1 MLYLLLFAVLAGII
15 IKAGMK
21 LGDYGDAIGDLKGL
35 DKSFIG
41 LVMLASITSLPEL
54 ITSISSTLLGNPEM
68 AVSNVFG
75 SNLFNVFIIFILD
88 IFVLRGISYSSNVHM
103 KNIVT
108 GFFSFIITLVFIL
121 GYTFPNFYFLNF
133 HVISIVIFVLYLASM
148 KLIANYEATY
158 EITTEFQ
165 EEKKEVD
172 MTFEQAKRGFILNS
186 AIVVGVG
193 VALSYTADRIA
204 VTPIMG
210 IELGQSFVGVILLA
224 LATSLPELT
233 VSIQSVRLGSFDM
246 AAGNI
251 LGSNL
256 FNLSILFI
264 TDLFYVKGNLFAR
277 LNEFH
282 VITAVF
288 SLVLLNIFIIGI
300 LFNKK
305 KKPYDSYLIGLV
317 YVISMYILYIKR

>member
-1 MLYLLLFAVLAGII
+1 MIYILIFVILAFII

-21 LGDYGDAIGDLKGL
+21 LGDYGDALGDIKGL

-54 ITSISSTLLGNPEM
+54 ITSISSTLFGNPDM

-88 IFVLRGISYSSNVHM
+88 VFVLKGISYSSKVHM

-108 GFFSFIITLVFIL
+108 AFFSFIITLVFIL
-121 GYTFPNFYFLNF
+121 GYSFPQLYFFNIHL
-133 HVISIVIFVLYLASM
+133 VSILIFVLYVISM
-148 KLIANYEATY
+148 KMIAMYESEYNIINEYEEEKEEIEMTY
-158 EITTEFQ
+158 E
-165 EEKKEVD
+165 
-172 MTFEQAKRGFILNS
+172 QARRGFIINS
-186 AIVVGVG
+186 IIVVAVG

-210 IELGQSFVGVILLA
+210 IQLGQSFVGVILLA

-233 VSIQSVRLGSFDM
+233 VSIQSVRLGSYDM

-256 FNLSILFI
+256 FNLAIIFV
-264 TDLFYVKGNLFAR
+264 TDLVYVKGNLFDR
-277 LNEFH
+277 LTDFH
-282 VITAVF
+282 LVSAVF
-288 SLVLLNIFIIGI
+288 SLVALNIFIIGI
-300 LFNKK
+300 LYNKK
-305 KKPYDSYLIGLV
+305 KKPFDAYLIGLV
-317 YVISMYILYIKR
+317 YVVAMYVLYIKR